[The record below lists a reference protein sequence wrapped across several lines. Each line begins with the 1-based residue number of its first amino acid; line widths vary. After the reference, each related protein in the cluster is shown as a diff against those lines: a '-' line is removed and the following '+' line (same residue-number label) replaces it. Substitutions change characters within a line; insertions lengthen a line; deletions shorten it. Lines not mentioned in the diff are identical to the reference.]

1 MYKVGDLFVPDD
13 TPTLSAEQLHRA
25 ILSRLQFEQ
34 MMGIETV
41 RPVALAQIAPPAVS
55 TGHASAPRRA
65 EATAAVPIPKISASA
80 ALPAAKLESSDS
92 GDSAAQWAELEA
104 RAMACVAC
112 PLSTTR
118 TNVVFGVGNRGAQ
131 LVFVGEAPG
140 EDEDKQGEPFV
151 GRAGQLLNKII
162 AAMKWKREDVYICN
176 TIKCRPPNNRP
187 PLPDE
192 IGACNPFLVK
202 QLELIAPKVIVA
214 LGSPAA
220 KTLLQTNQGIMSL
233 RGRWSAYRGIPV
245 MPTFHPAFLLR
256 SYTEE
261 NRRAVWEDM
270 KKVADKLAEVSG

>member
-1 MYKVGDLFVPDD
+1 VSDD

-34 MMGIETV
+34 MMGIEAV
-41 RPVALAQIAPPAVS
+41 RPVGLSVPVAPSQPLPRAKPQSVVPLSSAKS
-55 TGHASAPRRA
+55 T
-65 EATAAVPIPKISASA
+65 ATAATPPVEKIEA
-80 ALPAAKLESSDS
+80 PAS
-92 GDSAAQWAELEA
+92 GDTVAQWAELEA
-104 RAMACVAC
+104 RAMACVQC
-112 PLSTTR
+112 PLHSTR
-118 TNVVFGVGNRGAQ
+118 TNVVFGVGSRTAQ

-162 AAMKWKREDVYICN
+162 TAMKWKREEVYICN
-176 TIKCRPPNNRP
+176 TIKCRPPNNRT

-202 QLELIAPKVIVA
+202 QLDLIAPKIIVA

-233 RGRWSAYRGIPV
+233 RGRWAMYRGIPV
-245 MPTFHPAFLLR
+245 MPTYHPAFLLR

-261 NRRAVWEDM
+261 NRRAVWDDM
-270 KKVADKLAEVSG
+270 KKVVDKLAEFGA